1 MRHLILDTDI
11 GDDVDDAFAL
21 ALLLRL
27 PQANLTAVTTVHGAV
42 EARAHIA
49 LKMVA
54 AACRED
60 VPVYVGSPGR
70 GDRSRPLAYGGW
82 ASDWSD
88 TQPAAGDAAS
98 FIVSCVMDSPPGTVT
113 LLAVGPL
120 SNVALALRQEPRVA
134 ERLRRLVIM
143 GGSVRVGYG
152 PGSPPCPEYNIAC
165 DPAAAKVVFES
176 GAPLLVA
183 PLDATMML
191 QPSRE
196 QLEALAGSP
205 APLARALQECLTLW
219 GRGVPTLFDPM
230 AAACAL
236 DDPGLRFVETERMHL
251 EVTDNGLTVERR
263 GLPPN
268 AEVATSARAQDFL
281 NWYFDALLRA

>member
-1 MRHLILDTDI
+1 M
-11 GDDVDDAFAL
+11 
-21 ALLLRL
+21 
-27 PQANLTAVTTVHGAV
+27 
-42 EARAHIA
+42 
-49 LKMVA
+49 
-54 AACRED
+54 
-60 VPVYVGSPGR
+60 
-70 GDRSRPLAYGGW
+70 
-82 ASDWSD
+82 
-88 TQPAAGDAAS
+88 
-98 FIVSCVMDSPPGTVT
+98 
-113 LLAVGPL
+113 
-120 SNVALALRQEPRVA
+120 A